1 MGVHL
6 PATVKV
12 LPGLPLNLLKS
23 TPFYEFPFIASPT
36 SYLSLG
42 PMENFQ
48 KSNSRWKIYISL
60 LFPHYPAP
68 TYTVSLTHLVTSPFL
83 ACMHGCT
90 HDFCFSWEVPSL
102 HRNMTVFLHLYIF
115 ELPNYK
121 GNQKECFQFWIH
133 SWQSLGIE
141 LKTPVCALQL
151 FDIFPW
157 PWKDMLMGSL
167 LLDYYFN
174 FGFIIDCFYFMYS
187 YFRVLL

>member
-1 MGVHL
+1 MSFPLL
-6 PATVKV
+6 P
-12 LPGLPLNLLKS
+12 PLLH
-23 TPFYEFPFIASPT
+23 TCP
-36 SYLSLG
+36 
-42 PMENFQ
+42 Q
-48 KSNSRWKIYISL
+48 DQWKIFKKVILDEKFIYPYSSHITQPVHIQSHSL
-60 LFPHYPAP
+60 IQLLP
-68 TYTVSLTHLVTSPFL
+68 PFWP
-83 ACMHGCT
+83 ACMGAHT
-90 HDFCFSWEVPSL
+90 FFVFFREVPSL
-102 HRNMTVFLHLYIF
+102 HRNMTVFLHLFIF
-115 ELPNYK
+115 ELPNHK

-141 LKTPVCALQL
+141 PKTSVCALQL